1 MRIRCINMMTNNPP
15 KNKNHIPEKERRR
28 MDATATDAQFE
39 QTRTLKPQSAPKNAT
54 EAKP

>member
-1 MRIRCINMMTNNPP
+1 MMTNNPP

>member
-1 MRIRCINMMTNNPP
+1 MHNNTP

-39 QTRTLKPQSAPKNAT
+39 QLRTLKPQPAPKSAT